1 MKSEEYQYQISN
13 EVQREYN
20 PLKTALTL
28 PNTLLVMLGLIGFG
42 LLVPSIVRHPFRRSS
57 SLFEASMYL
66 SNPHLYKATGRISQ
80 IIAITADE
88 AKESKV
94 PSNLIEVVTHKVILD
109 ETLFHPQGGGQPS
122 DRGTL
127 VTDSGD
133 VFKVVFASSSSKTGD
148 KINEHFGYECIASTT
163 EKVPDVGELTNSVAT
178 LDMKAGNESTAIPD
192 CRREATLFEGQ
203 RVEMLIDIEHRQ
215 MSTRLHSA
223 GHSIDAALK
232 RCKGDVFGRLK
243 ATKGYHFT
251 DGPYVEY
258 EGDLTEQELKEL
270 PDIITKHMDEIVK
283 ENIMTV
289 VRMMEKSEASTLLN
303 LAAEELQYY
312 PNNVRIV
319 DVAGTF
325 CAFE

>member
-1 MKSEEYQYQISN
+1 
-13 EVQREYN
+13 
-20 PLKTALTL
+20 
-28 PNTLLVMLGLIGFG
+28 MLGLIGVG
-42 LLVPSIVRHPFRRSS
+42 LLVPSIILQRLRHSS
-57 SLFEASMYL
+57 SAFELSMYL
-66 SNPHLYKATGRISQ
+66 SNPHLFKATARISQ
-80 IIAITADE
+80 IIAITASD

-109 ETLFHPQGGGQPS
+109 ESLFHPQGGGQPS
-122 DRGTL
+122 DRGLL

-133 VFKVVFASSSSKTGD
+133 VFKIVFASSSSKTGD
-148 KINEHFGYECIASTT
+148 KINEHFGYELTDAA
-163 EKVPDVGELTNSVAT
+163 KKMPDVEELTNSAAT
-178 LDMKAGNESTAIPD
+178 LDMNAGKGPVALSGG
-192 CRREATLFEGQ
+192 REATLFEGQ
-203 RVEMLIDIEHRQ
+203 LVEMQIDVEHRL

-232 RCKGDVFGRLK
+232 RCKDDVFSRLK
-243 ATKGYHFT
+243 ATKGYHFM

-283 ENIMTV
+283 ENIMTT

-312 PNNVRIV
+312 PNSVRVV

-325 CAFE
+325 HNTE